1 MSFPTGWSRDN
12 DQGRSRRA
20 ASSSHTAGSSSR
32 AERVADRSRDS
43 AEYPVLVVLC
53 KDLDLNLDLLNAYAR
68 PTSSVITNAK
78 IRDTLSRLPS
88 HVSTFVMWR
97 QSAAQTPH
105 QWRSYEDARLQEGLG
120 IIEDLKS
127 CASYGRR
134 NLQTMWHAF
143 WNTGLTSFV
152 QEVVVSRYPRWSQAY
167 VVPMSELSPIALECF
182 GRLRPLDS
190 GLREAAVIDDETFA
204 QCWDDWRGY
213 RI

>member
-1 MSFPTGWSRDN
+1 MTTIKAGPDVLPPAAIQQAPHPAQSGLPTVPEIPPN
-12 DQGRSRRA
+12 TP
-20 ASSSHTAGSSSR
+20 SSSSCART
-32 AERVADRSRDS
+32 
-43 AEYPVLVVLC
+43 Y
-53 KDLDLNLDLLNAYAR
+53 LDLLNAYAR

-97 QSAAQTPH
+97 QSAARTPH

-134 NLQTMWHAF
+134 NLQAMWHAL

-167 VVPMSELSPIALECF
+167 VVPMSELSPIALGCL

-190 GLREAAVIDDETFA
+190 GLREAAVLDDETFA
-204 QCWDDWRGY
+204 QCLDDWRGY